1 MADPTVTSLFGVPT
15 TPVAQTPTS
24 APATLVAPAATPRY
38 KEQDGKHQGV
48 AGVARD
54 IFGTLGDFLLTRL
67 RMPAMYAPAQ
77 QRRKLAAA
85 QEGYETDPLSA
96 INRVTS
102 VDPVFGAKL
111 RDQYIDNQRLA
122 AAQEST
128 AEAKESRLG
137 LVQQAQDQRTRA
149 YAASML
155 GSMHTWDDAKR
166 QQFYPQMREQVLNAA
181 RRQGIDLSAELP
193 EAYDAIALDAFID
206 GAVPVGTQRT
216 QRLARERIE
225 ATTRGQ
231 DIRSTDTRRGQDIR
245 STDTR
250 RGQDI
255 NSGDRAAGRAVTVRG
270 QDVRSID
277 TRRGQNSTTT
287 GRRAGQA
294 ETTRHNRA
302 MEARPGRFTPDPNRI
317 YVQNGKRY
325 RYNAQTRAYEPVK

>member
-1 MADPTVTSLFGVPT
+1 MADPTVTPLFGVPT
-15 TPVAQTPTS
+15 TPVAQTPTPAPAAPV
-24 APATLVAPAATPRY
+24 APATTPRY
-38 KEQDGKHQGV
+38 EEQDGKHRGV

-54 IFGTLGDFLLTRL
+54 ILGTLGDFLLTRL

-122 AAQEST
+122 ATQEST
-128 AEAKESRLG
+128 AEARESRLG
-137 LVQQAQDQRTRA
+137 LAQQAQDQRTRA

-155 GSMHTWDDAKR
+155 GSMSTWDDAKR
-166 QQFYPQMREQVLNAA
+166 QQFYPQMREQVLNAG

-193 EAYDAIALDAFID
+193 EAYDGTALDAFID

-216 QRLARERIE
+216 QRLAGERIE

-231 DIRSTDTRRGQDIR
+231 DIRSADTRRGQDI
-245 STDTR
+245 S
-250 RGQDI
+250 
-255 NSGDRAAGRAVTVRG
+255 SGDRAAGRAVTVRG
-270 QDVRSID
+270 QDVRSSD
-277 TRRGQNSTTT
+277 TRRGQDSTAT

-294 ETTRHNRA
+294 ETVRHNRA
-302 MEARPGRFTPDPNRI
+302 MEARPGRFTPDPNKI
-317 YVQNGKRY
+317 YVQGGKRF
-325 RYNAQTRAYEPVK
+325 RYNPTTKKYDPVQ